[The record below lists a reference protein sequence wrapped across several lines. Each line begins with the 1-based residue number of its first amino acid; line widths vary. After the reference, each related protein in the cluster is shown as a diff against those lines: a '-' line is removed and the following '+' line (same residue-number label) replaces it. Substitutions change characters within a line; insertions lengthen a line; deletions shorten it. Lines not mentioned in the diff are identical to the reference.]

1 LERIDPN
8 KLLIRVKPY
17 SDDKDK
23 YESLLIKNIEQEFEH
38 NVSQQIYITPECWNL
53 INAAKNATIHVI
65 RQSSMN
71 EKSKNADEMREAILR
86 NFMEEITPSQKAMV
100 YLKKEVSEL
109 FG

>member
-1 LERIDPN
+1 
-8 KLLIRVKPY
+8 
-17 SDDKDK
+17 
-23 YESLLIKNIEQEFEH
+23 
-38 NVSQQIYITPECWNL
+38 
-53 INAAKNATIHVI
+53 
-65 RQSSMN
+65 MN